1 MTPMERDSRKG
12 VGEEGFVWGPDTIET
27 EVRGRIRGMIE
38 TIVKEELEAT
48 LGAGRSQRVGAAR
61 TGYRHGARERQ
72 LTTSLG
78 KTTIILPRARL
89 KNGDGEESE
98 WHSRIVPRYQ
108 RRTERVDGALLGC
121 YLSGINTRRLRGAL
135 SPLLR
140 GAPLS
145 KDAVS
150 RLVGR
155 LRDEFT
161 AWWTRDLAA
170 EEVCYIFMDGWYPRV
185 RIGKKRTRVPV
196 LVTLGV
202 CADGRRI
209 VLDIR
214 IAGQESEAAWRELV
228 QSLVKRHL
236 GTPILAVIDGNPGLQ
251 AALRAQWPEI
261 AIQRCTNHKLRNLL
275 AKAPAHLREELA
287 EDYRRM
293 VYAETREMVEQ
304 ARVSFLRKW
313 RLRCKAV
320 VSSFEEA
327 GDELFTFLLFP
338 QSQWKALRTTNALER
353 INEEFRRR
361 TKTQASLPGEDAVLL
376 LLYGLL
382 RSGQIVLRRIDGRH
396 DMVKLNPH
404 VKAA

>member
-1 MTPMERDSRKG
+1 MERDSRKA
-12 VGEEGFVWGPDTIET
+12 VGEEGFKWGPDTIEA
-27 EVRGRIRGMIE
+27 EIREWVRGMIE
-38 TIVKEELEAT
+38 AIIEEELNSA
-48 LGAGRSQRVGAAR
+48 LGAGRSQRVGVAR
-61 TGYRHGARERQ
+61 TGYRHGTRERQ

-78 KTTIILPRARL
+78 RTTIMAPRARL
-89 KNGDGEESE
+89 KGADGAESE
-98 WHSRIVPRYQ
+98 WHSRIIRRYQ
-108 RRTERVDGALLGC
+108 RRTERVDGALLGT
-121 YLSGINTRRLRGAL
+121 YLSGVNTRRLRGAL

-155 LRDEFT
+155 LRDEFV
-161 AWWTRDLAA
+161 AWSERDLAA
-170 EEVCYIFMDGWYPRV
+170 EEVCYVFMDGWYPRV

-202 CADGRRI
+202 CGDGRRI

-236 GTPILAVIDGNPGLQ
+236 GTPVLAVIDGNPGLQ
-251 AALRAQWPEI
+251 AALQAQWPDI

-293 VYAETREMVEQ
+293 MYAETREAVEQ

-327 GDELFTFLLFP
+327 GGELFTFLRFP
-338 QSQWKALRTTNALER
+338 QLQWKALRTTNALER

-361 TKTQASLPGEDAVLL
+361 TKTQASLPGEDAVLF

-382 RSGQIVLRRIDGRH
+382 RSGQIVLRPIDGRN
-396 DMVKLNPH
+396 DLPKPRTPL
-404 VKAA
+404 KAA